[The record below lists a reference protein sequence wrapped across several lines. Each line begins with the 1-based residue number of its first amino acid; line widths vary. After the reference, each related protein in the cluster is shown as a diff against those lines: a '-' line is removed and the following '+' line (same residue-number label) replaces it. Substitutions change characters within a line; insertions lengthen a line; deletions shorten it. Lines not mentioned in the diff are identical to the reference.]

1 MTRWLPA
8 LLMSVSLPL
17 MAASFPSYGPQ
28 LEGFAYPFPVQDFRF
43 ESQGIQVQM
52 GYMDIKPT
60 GTPNGRS
67 VLMLHGKNFCGATW
81 QDSISALTAQG
92 YRVVAPDQIGFCRSS
107 KPAEYVYTFE
117 QLAQNTQALLTSLG
131 IKQVTVIGHS
141 MGGML
146 ATRYALM
153 FPEEVDQLL
162 LVNPIGLEDWK
173 AKGVPGRSFE
183 DWYAR
188 ELKTTAQ
195 SIRTYQQSTYYAGQW
210 RPEFD
215 HWVDMQ
221 AGMFNGQGKDQV
233 ARASAKTYGMIFNQP
248 VFYDLDKLAMPT
260 VLLIGQKDNT
270 AIAKDAA
277 PEALRKT
284 LGNYPELGKAA
295 AKRIPHVTLVEFAGL
310 GHAPQIQDPQ
320 QFNRVLLESLAPR

>member
-8 LLMSVSLPL
+8 LLMTVSLPL
-17 MAASFPSYGPQ
+17 LAAQAPSYGPQ
-28 LEGFAYPFPVQDFRF
+28 LEGFAYPFPAQNFTFD
-43 ESQGIQVQM
+43 SQGASVQM
-52 GYMDIKPT
+52 GYMDVKPT
-60 GTPNGRS
+60 GPANGRS
-67 VLMLHGKNFCGATW
+67 VVLLHGKNFCGATW
-81 QDSISALTAQG
+81 EGTIKALTAAG

-107 KPAEYVYTFE
+107 KPADYQYTFE
-117 QLAQNTQALLTSLG
+117 QLAQNTKALLTQLG
-131 IKQVTVIGHS
+131 IDHVTVVGHS

-146 ATRYALM
+146 ATRFALM
-153 FPEEVDQLL
+153 YPEQVDQLL

-173 AKGVPGRSFE
+173 AKGVPDRSLD

-188 ELKTTAQ
+188 ELKTSAD
-195 SIRTYQQSTYYAGQW
+195 SIRKYQQSTYYANEW

-221 AGMFNGQGKDQV
+221 AGMFNGKGKEKV
-233 ARASAKTYGMIFNQP
+233 ARASAQTYGMIFNQP
-248 VFYDLDKLAMPT
+248 VFYDFEKLKMPT

-277 PEALRKT
+277 PEALRKS
-284 LGNYPELGKAA
+284 LGNYPVLGKAA
-295 AKRIPHVTLVEFAGL
+295 AKRIPQATLVEFAGL

-320 QFNRVLLESLAPR
+320 QFNTVLVESLRR